1 MTPLRAFI
9 AYKLGYLCV
18 MAFTVP
24 IYGPW
29 LFEKSYSLA
38 LMVLG

>member
-1 MTPLRAFI
+1 MTLLRAFI
-9 AYKLGYLCV
+9 AYELGYLCV

-29 LFEKSYSLA
+29 LFKKSYNLA
-38 LMVLG
+38 LIVLG